1 MAKFSD
7 RDNGYKRVMQA
18 LTASGGALRV
28 TVGIHAE
35 EGGAGKSDG
44 ATIVEV
50 AEINEFGLGVPPRP
64 VISVY
69 ADQKGPEAIRAMA
82 DRAAAGVGAG
92 RPIAQSLDQ
101 MAQVFAGEIQDRYA
115 AGVPPPN
122 APATIARKGSSK
134 PRIDTGQERAAIRGR
149 VRQGGP

>member
-1 MAKFSD
+1 MAKFYD
-7 RDNGYKRVMQA
+7 RDKGYSKVMRA
-18 LTASGGALRV
+18 LTASGDALRV

-35 EGGAGKSDG
+35 EGGAGKDGG

-50 AEINEFGLGVPPRP
+50 AEINEFGLGVPARP
-64 VISVY
+64 AISVY

-82 DRAAAGVGAG
+82 ERAASGVGAG

-115 AGVPPPN
+115 AGIPPPN
-122 APATIARKGSSK
+122 APATIERKGSSV
-134 PRIDTGQERAAIRGR
+134 PRINTGQERAAIRGR
-149 VRQGGP
+149 VRAGGP